1 MKRGPGMV
9 KAFSSSPEAKKAE
22 EELKKQI
29 IALRDQGAVINVRIT
44 KLLMRVVLEQH
55 CPPLLQQLKL
65 SNSFVS
71 NWVREEL
78 NFTWRLRTTAA
89 QKLPLDWRTQGMY
102 MAKRIAVNVHQ
113 YRVHPSL
120 IINMDQTGLHLV
132 PASSRT
138 YALKGSKEVPVIGAE
153 DKRQITCCIASAM
166 SGEMLPMQLIFTG
179 KTEKCLPAHTPES
192 IAAGVHLTH
201 SLNHWSN
208 QQTMQQYI
216 SEVIVP
222 YGKQQAVAHGLHD
235 PHIILVLDVWAVH
248 KSVEF
253 RTYLRKHPN
262 IHLCFVPPNCT
273 SKLQVADVVLQR
285 PFKHGIHSRFNEWA
299 AETLRVQYSEGAFTG
314 LNAHLKMRFIKPNIL
329 KWAVESWQKLKEGS
343 LYIQSGWKMCVT
355 DLFDPLLPSNQTGA
369 IKEQVEGKL
378 DFKWVPEED
387 ESEADE
393 EYESESSDDEKD
405 ELDVMRVRVESGRK
419 SNRVRKQAE
428 LYGYQIPSNQIAMA
442 QTGSEDSDANGM

>member
-1 MKRGPGMV
+1 M
-9 KAFSSSPEAKKAE
+9 
-22 EELKKQI
+22 
-29 IALRDQGAVINVRIT
+29 
-44 KLLMRVVLEQH
+44 
-55 CPPLLQQLKL
+55 
-65 SNSFVS
+65 
-71 NWVREEL
+71 
-78 NFTWRLRTTAA
+78 
-89 QKLPLDWRTQGMY
+89 
-102 MAKRIAVNVHQ
+102 
-113 YRVHPSL
+113 
-120 IINMDQTGLHLV
+120 
-132 PASSRT
+132 
-138 YALKGSKEVPVIGAE
+138 
-153 DKRQITCCIASAM
+153 
-166 SGEMLPMQLIFTG
+166 
-179 KTEKCLPAHTPES
+179 
-192 IAAGVHLTH
+192 
-201 SLNHWSN
+201 
-208 QQTMQQYI
+208 
-216 SEVIVP
+216 IVP
-222 YGKQQAVAHGLHD
+222 YGKQQAIAHGLHD

-273 SKLQVADVVLQR
+273 SKLQVADVVLQS
-285 PFKHGIHSRFNEWA
+285 PFKHGIHSRFSKWA

-355 DLFDPLLPSNQTGA
+355 DLFDPLLPANQTGA